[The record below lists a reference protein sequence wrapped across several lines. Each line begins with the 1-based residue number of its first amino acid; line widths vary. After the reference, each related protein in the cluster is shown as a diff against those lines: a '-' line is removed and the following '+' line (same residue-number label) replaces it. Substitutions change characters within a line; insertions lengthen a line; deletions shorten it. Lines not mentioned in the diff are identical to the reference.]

1 MEPRNNPHLLG
12 FVAGILII
20 LLVFAVSVH
29 NAAAGPTEA
38 QRHLPPPEHLPS
50 AARSVLKQRMER
62 HGRDMGDL
70 MWAVLLLD
78 YDTTQKLARQVSTE
92 PLLARPLSG
101 DASEL
106 NALLPER
113 FFTLQDELKTHA
125 AALARVAPRHD
136 PEAMAEAY
144 GRLARTCVACHQVY
158 LNEPAPR
165 RE

>member
-1 MEPRNNPHLLG
+1 MERNNNRPLLG
-12 FVAGILII
+12 FVAGV
-20 LLVFAVSVH
+20 LLMLLCLAVSVH
-29 NAAAGPTEA
+29 NASARPTGA
-38 QRHLPPPEHLPS
+38 QRHLPAPEHLPS
-50 AARSVLKQRMER
+50 AARSVLKKRMER
-62 HGRDMGDL
+62 HGRDMGEL

-78 YDTTQKLARQVSTE
+78 YDTTQKLAQEVATE
-92 PLLARPLSG
+92 PLLARPLRG

-106 NALLPER
+106 NSLLPER

-125 AALARVAPRHD
+125 AALARVAPRHE

-158 LNEPAPR
+158 LHEPGPR

>member
-1 MEPRNNPHLLG
+1 MEQRNNPYLLG
-12 FVAGILII
+12 FVVGILII
-20 LLVFAVSVH
+20 LVGLAVSVH
-29 NAAAGPTEA
+29 NAAARPTEA
-38 QRHLPPPEHLPS
+38 QRHLPTPDHLPS
-50 AARSVLKQRMER
+50 AARSVLKKRMER

-78 YDTTQKLARQVSTE
+78 YNTTQKLAQQVATE

-113 FFTLQDELKTHA
+113 FFTLQDELKTNA